1 MKTLH
6 QRCAGLDVHKQDVV
20 ACLRLVTQGRVH
32 REVRRFPTTTRGLL
46 ELAAWLEA
54 ARCTIVAMEATGVSW
69 KPVWH
74 ILDGSFELVL
84 ANAAHIK
91 GVPGRKSD
99 VNDATWIADLLAHGL
114 IRASFVP
121 PQPIQDLRDL
131 TRTRKQLSR
140 EIVRHT
146 QRLQAVLEE
155 ANVKLASVIT
165 DILGASGR
173 RILKA
178 MITGETDPSHLAEL
192 GSRRLGCSRDTLVE
206 ALDGRVRDHHR
217 FLLDQHLKT
226 IEQLE
231 ETMAAFDARI
241 EAALAP
247 FRDTVERLT
256 QVPGLSTR
264 AAEVVIAEIG
274 LDMSRFPT
282 AGHLLSWAGLVP
294 ALDESAGKRRGAPV
308 WPLWLSQ
315 DQRALKDAGW
325 LVNDKRVERIWRRE
339 GLMVPPKQ
347 PKRGRLWLADG
358 SCLRLRPEYPNH
370 VWSYDFVEDR
380 THDGRKFR
388 MLNVIDEFTHECL
401 AIRVDRKLKA
411 IDVIDVL
418 SDLFILRG
426 VPGHIRSDNGPEF
439 VAKAVQTWITAVG
452 AKTAYIAPGS
462 PWENG
467 YVESFNARLRDE
479 LLNGEIFYTLQEAQS
494 CDRKLAKTLQY
505 RAAACLSGLQTS
517 GSGGVRASPRRLAGC
532 ATPTGSAGQAP
543 RSATTNPELTFNP
556 GHPMG
561 ADHQEPVLEA
571 PILA

>member
-6 QRCAGLDVHKQDVV
+6 QRCAGLDVHKQEVV

-46 ELAAWLEA
+46 ELAAWLET
-54 ARCTIVAMEATGVSW
+54 ARCTIVAMEATGVYW

-247 FRDTVERLT
+247 FRDTIERLT

-264 AAEVVIAEIG
+264 AAEVVIADRWASSVLGRSGSRSRRERRQAP
-274 LDMSRFPT
+274 LDTGDQGSALAQAC
-282 AGHLLSWAGLVP
+282 AGAMRLGSSEQEEQLLRSPIPAPQGTPRPQESGCRGRRLDPDHRLSHAPRRHLLPGP
-294 ALDESAGKRRGAPV
+294 
-308 WPLWLSQ
+308 
-315 DQRALKDAGW
+315 
-325 LVNDKRVERIWRRE
+325 
-339 GLMVPPKQ
+339 
-347 PKRGRLWLADG
+347 
-358 SCLRLRPEYPNH
+358 RPELLRSPQSGPHRSQACRPHPQPRLHRRNQERRMIH
-370 VWSYDFVEDR
+370 PDR
-380 THDGRKFR
+380 VSR
-388 MLNVIDEFTHECL
+388 
-401 AIRVDRKLKA
+401 
-411 IDVIDVL
+411 
-418 SDLFILRG
+418 
-426 VPGHIRSDNGPEF
+426 
-439 VAKAVQTWITAVG
+439 
-452 AKTAYIAPGS
+452 
-462 PWENG
+462 
-467 YVESFNARLRDE
+467 
-479 LLNGEIFYTLQEAQS
+479 
-494 CDRKLAKTLQY
+494 
-505 RAAACLSGLQTS
+505 
-517 GSGGVRASPRRLAGC
+517 
-532 ATPTGSAGQAP
+532 
-543 RSATTNPELTFNP
+543 
-556 GHPMG
+556 
-561 ADHQEPVLEA
+561 
-571 PILA
+571 